1 MGSCLKLYNNCD
13 RMNSLV
19 GRVTSLLNQQNA
31 LLETALAVRT
41 NPPEAPP
48 STRIA
53 VPVTDTRETEGNVAN
68 DTATVNDAMRIEIN
82 QWGSRVKTLIPIIV
96 LILFKVL
103 ADNFVTGF
111 VIIVCTTCFYR
122 IKSAFD
128 LELALKERSSKLNI
142 AALLLGGVGL
152 LFAII
157 TEVKLLGYN
166 DNVKQRLLFRYP
178 VSESKTQFGFLNTLW
193 ICIVTDG
200 IAQLLV
206 LVMKVLVVN
215 AVGLFFEVQKSGFKC
230 FAGELNFHHSSN

>member
-1 MGSCLKLYNNCD
+1 
-13 RMNSLV
+13 MNSLV
-19 GRVTSLLNQQNA
+19 GRVTNLLNQQNA

-48 STRIA
+48 GTRIA
-53 VPVTDTRETEGNVAN
+53 VPVTDTSELGVEAEGNVAN
-68 DTATVNDAMRIEIN
+68 DTTMVNDAMRIEIN

-122 IKSAFD
+122 MKSAFD

-178 VSESKTQFGFLNTLW
+178 DSESKTQFGFLNTLW

-215 AVGLFFEVQKSGFKC
+215 AIGLFFEVQQSGFKC
-230 FAGELNFHHSSN
+230 FAGELDFHQHV